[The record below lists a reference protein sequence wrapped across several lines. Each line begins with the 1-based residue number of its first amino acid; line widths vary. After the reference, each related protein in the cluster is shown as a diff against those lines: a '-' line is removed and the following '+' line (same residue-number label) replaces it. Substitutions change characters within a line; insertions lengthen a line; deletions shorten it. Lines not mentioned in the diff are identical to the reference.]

1 MIASLYAKLASAGLL
16 LSVLAGGGFWL
27 YHAGAASV
35 KARWDAQARAEAM
48 AAQMQVDKSELVSQM
63 VVDHYIDR
71 VQIVLAQGAVIT
83 KEVPIYVT
91 PIADARCTVPVG
103 FVRLHDAA
111 AQGSALSAAPGAAVD
126 APSGLALSAVASTV
140 AGNYGICRAT
150 AERLSALQEW
160 VKRQHAASLP

>member
-1 MIASLYAKLASAGLL
+1 MIASLTAKLVAAGLL
-16 LSVLAGGGFWL
+16 LAALVGL
-27 YHAGAASV
+27 YGLGHHRGAASV
-35 KARWDAQARAEAM
+35 QAQWDKQARAEAM
-48 AAQMQVDKSELVSQM
+48 AAQIQVDKSELVSQM

-83 KEVPIYVT
+83 KEVPVYVT
-91 PIADARCTVPVG
+91 PTADARCTVPVG

-111 AQGSALSAAPGAAVD
+111 AQGQSLPAAPVAAVD

-150 AERLSALQEW
+150 AERLSALQDW
-160 VKRQHAASLP
+160 VKRQHEVTGP